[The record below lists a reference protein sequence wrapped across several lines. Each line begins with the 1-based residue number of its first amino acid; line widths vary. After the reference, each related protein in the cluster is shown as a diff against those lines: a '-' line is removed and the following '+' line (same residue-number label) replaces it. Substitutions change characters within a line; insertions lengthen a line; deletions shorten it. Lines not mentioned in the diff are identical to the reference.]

1 MASLVQ
7 TQMEANALLR
17 EHGLADKGW
26 RFVYDNAR
34 KRGGYCQHHIKT
46 ISMSRYLV
54 PLWTEEQVTE
64 TLLHEAAHALVGP
77 GAGHGP
83 VWKRKAWEIGCR
95 EGRTHSNATVE
106 GRYVSSCTKCGKQ
119 TGTRHRRPQ
128 NMSTGW
134 YTHRGCGGDIAWLDT
149 ARQTA

>member
-1 MASLVQ
+1 MASKLW
-7 TQMEANALLR
+7 TELEAKRIL
-17 EHGLADKGW
+17 EETGLAARGW
-26 RFVYDNAR
+26 YFVWDNAK
-34 KRGGYCQHHIKT
+34 KRGGQCRYDRKQ
-46 ISMSRYLV
+46 ISMSQYLV
-54 PLWTEEQVTE
+54 PMWTEDQVTE

-106 GRYVSSCTKCGKQ
+106 GRYVSSCTRCGKQ